1 MTGGAGA
8 IAISAAQRLPCS
20 NSRASER
27 RPTETVSLP
36 CTCNFQVRRRVGG
49 WGGGQKP
56 GVQSIAGPIKLHCK
70 ELENTKPNTTL
81 WLSSARS
88 SVLPAPTLLLLLLLL
103 CPQLGAFTRPSK
115 RGNADQNGCQTTQP
129 GATPPPTALEENA
142 SYRETPPPPP
152 PPPPALL
159 SPPPAAASE
168 PASCCC
174 CCC

>member
-8 IAISAAQRLPCS
+8 ITIFAAHIYCAQNLELLNAQRKRFHFLAPVTFR
-20 NSRASER
+20 SR
-27 RPTETVSLP
+27 
-36 CTCNFQVRRRVGG
+36 GG
-49 WGGGQKP
+49 GGGQKH
-56 GVQSIAGPIKLHCK
+56 GVQSIAGPIRRKLHYK
-70 ELENTKPNTTL
+70 VLENTKHNTTL
-81 WLSSARS
+81 WLSSARN

-142 SYRETPPPPP
+142 SNRETPP

-174 CCC
+174 

>member
-8 IAISAAQRLPCS
+8 ITIFAAQHLPCS
-20 NSRASER
+20 KSRAFER

-36 CTCNFQVRRRVGG
+36 CTCNFQVRRRVVV
-49 WGGGQKP
+49 GGGQTH
-56 GVQSIAGPIKLHCK
+56 GVQSTAGAIRRKLHYK
-70 ELENTKPNTTL
+70 VLENTKHNTTL
-81 WLSSARS
+81 WLSSARN

-103 CPQLGAFTRPSK
+103 CPQLGVFTRPSK

-152 PPPPALL
+152 PPPALL

-174 CCC
+174 